1 MGFTVFDAH
10 CDTIAKL
17 VDFGG
22 ELRKNSYHFDFN
34 RIQKSGRYIQVF
46 AAFVDKKEINKTP
59 KARAIELIDK
69 YYEELD
75 KNTDIAAHCTNAAEI
90 EKALLQN
97 KIAALLSVEG
107 GEAVE
112 GSVENLRILYRLGVR
127 IMTLTWN
134 YSNEICDGIG
144 EARGGGL
151 TEFGKSVVEE
161 MNRLGMLIDVSHISV
176 KGFWD
181 VIELSN
187 QPIVATHSNAKELC
201 ENPRNLDDEQIKAIF
216 SIDGCVGINFYP
228 PFVSGQRCTVEEI
241 VNHIEYLLELGGE
254 NNIGFGSDFDGIGSL
269 PDGICG
275 VEEIGK
281 IVDEML
287 RRGFREELIG
297 KITHENFMR
306 VIKRVLN

>member
-22 ELRKNSYHFDFN
+22 GLRKNTYHLDFN
-34 RIQKSGRYIQVF
+34 RIQKSGGYIQVF
-46 AAFVDKKEINKTP
+46 AAFVDKEVKPPAI
-59 KARAIELIDK
+59 RVIELIDK
-69 YYEELD
+69 YYEELE
-75 KNTDIAAHCTNAAEI
+75 KNADIVMHCTNTAEF
-90 EKALLQN
+90 ENALSQN

-107 GEAVE
+107 GEAIE
-112 GSVENLRILYRLGVR
+112 GSLANLRTLYRLGVR

-144 EARGGGL
+144 ETRGGGL
-151 TEFGKSVVEE
+151 TEFGRETVKE
-161 MNRLGMLIDVSHISV
+161 MNRLGMIIDVSHISV

-181 VIELSN
+181 VMELSC
-187 QPIVATHSNAKELC
+187 QPILATHSNAKKLC
-201 ENPRNLDDEQIKAIF
+201 MHPRNLDDEQIRAIF
-216 SIDGCVGINFYP
+216 DIDGCIGVNFYP
-228 PFVSGQRCTVEEI
+228 QFVLGERCTVEDI
-241 VNHIEYLLELGGE
+241 VNHVEYLLELGGE

-269 PDGICG
+269 PDGIYG
-275 VEEIGK
+275 VENMGK

-287 RRGFREELIG
+287 RRGFKEELIK

-306 VIKRVLN
+306 VIKKVLN

>member
-10 CDTIAKL
+10 CDTVARL

-22 ELRKNSYHFDFN
+22 ELRENSYHLDFS

-59 KARAIELIDK
+59 KARAIELINK
-69 YYEELD
+69 YHEELK
-75 KNTDIAAHCTNAAEI
+75 KNTDIAMHCANAAEI
-90 EKALLQN
+90 DNALSQN

-107 GEAVE
+107 GEAIE
-112 GSVENLRILYRLGVR
+112 GSLAKLYMLYRLGVR

-144 EARGGGL
+144 ETRGGGL
-151 TEFGKSVVEE
+151 TEFGKATVKE

-181 VIELSN
+181 VMELSN

-228 PFVSGQRCTVEEI
+228 PFVSGERCTVEEI

-269 PDGICG
+269 PDGFCG
-275 VEEIGK
+275 VEDMGK
-281 IVDEML
+281 IIEEML
-287 RRGFREELIG
+287 RRGFKEELIE
-297 KITHENFMR
+297 KITHENFLR